1 MASCV
6 NSAVGPPTFDVHLT
20 RRTHTLSGGVT
31 VLTDQHTHTHTLTHM
46 QTDYIHTHTRRLTIL
61 NHRCV
66 FVFMCVCDMS
76 SPLTWG
82 GSDSL

>member
-46 QTDYIHTHTRRLTIL
+46 QTDYIHTHTHTQT
-61 NHRCV
+61 HHPESP
-66 FVFMCVCDMS
+66 MCVCVYVCV
-76 SPLTWG
+76 
-82 GSDSL
+82 

>member
-46 QTDYIHTHTRRLTIL
+46 QTDYIHTHTVDL
-61 NHRCV
+61 V
-66 FVFMCVCDMS
+66 VVSMCLCMFSV
-76 SPLTWG
+76 LLRVYVLKLEG
-82 GSDSL
+82 I